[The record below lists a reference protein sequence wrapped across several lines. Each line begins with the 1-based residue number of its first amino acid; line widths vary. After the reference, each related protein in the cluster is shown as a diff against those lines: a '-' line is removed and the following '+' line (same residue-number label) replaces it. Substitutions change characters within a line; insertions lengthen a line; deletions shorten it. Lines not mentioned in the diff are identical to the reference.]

1 MIWQSEPSLDLAFP
15 YLVGAECEISCFIAS
30 LALRESQMIVLNVHI
45 RFYVRSLL
53 LTEKLSCSSKMFPG
67 TAGILT

>member
-15 YLVGAECEISCFIAS
+15 YLVGVEREISCFIAS
-30 LALRESQMIVLNVHI
+30 LALRQMIVLNVHI
-45 RFYVRSLL
+45 CFYVRSLL

-67 TAGILT
+67 ITGILT